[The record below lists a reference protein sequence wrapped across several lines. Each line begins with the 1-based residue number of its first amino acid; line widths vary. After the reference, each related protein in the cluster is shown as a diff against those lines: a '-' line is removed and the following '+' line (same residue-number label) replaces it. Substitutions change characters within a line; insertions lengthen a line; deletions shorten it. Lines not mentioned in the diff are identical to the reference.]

1 MLGSTRG
8 WQTSG
13 NEVTSI
19 VQSEA
24 DIAINSKPDL
34 QLEVVP
40 IVLNMSFAAE
50 TVSQENLVDAS
61 EEVHDEKMEDQ
72 N

>member
-24 DIAINSKPDL
+24 DIAINGKPDL

-61 EEVHDEKMEDQ
+61 EEVHDEKMEGQ